1 MDNIYI
7 KLIPNED
14 RQSANN
20 PSWVAPINP
29 KSPEGKEW
37 RIGVK
42 IGETWYNQAGF
53 DELAEDGQP
62 TGGLTIRLTPNEKTP
77 SKGSSGG
84 GGTPNFGYK
93 KEYPR
98 QGSYANKQRRY

>member
-7 KLIPNED
+7 KLIPNEA
-14 RQSANN
+14 RESAKH

-62 TGGLTIRLTPNEKTP
+62 TGGLTIRLTPNEK
-77 SKGSSGG
+77 
-84 GGTPNFGYK
+84 
-93 KEYPR
+93 R
-98 QGSYANKQRRY
+98 QAMSYSIDADNEKLNDFYILFDGLLTA